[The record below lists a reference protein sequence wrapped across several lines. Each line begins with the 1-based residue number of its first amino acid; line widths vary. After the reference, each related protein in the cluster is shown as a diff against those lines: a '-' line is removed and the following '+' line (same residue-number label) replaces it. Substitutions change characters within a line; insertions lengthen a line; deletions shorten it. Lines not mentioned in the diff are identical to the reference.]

1 MSKRILIVEDEKDI
15 AVYLET
21 VLKVNGF
28 KPVVVYDVHSAQKII
43 NDSSP
48 DLISLDIM
56 MPKESGITLYQ
67 SLKDNPA
74 TKNIPVI
81 IVSGMGEEGKLDFY
95 SFIND
100 KSIAEPDDF
109 MEKPIGVDT
118 YIKNII
124 KLTSK
129 VKQ

>member
-1 MSKRILIVEDEKDI
+1 MSKRILIVEDEEDI
-15 AVYLET
+15 ALYLET
-21 VLKVNGF
+21 IVRVNGLI
-28 KPVVVYDVHSAQKII
+28 PVVVYDVHSAQKII
-43 NDSSP
+43 DDSPP

-67 SLKDNPA
+67 KLKDNPV

-81 IVSGMGEEGKLDFY
+81 IVSGIAQNGKFDFY
-95 SFIND
+95 SFVND
-100 KSIAEPDDF
+100 KSIAEPEYF
-109 MEKPIGVDT
+109 MEKPVDVDT

-129 VKQ
+129 AKQ